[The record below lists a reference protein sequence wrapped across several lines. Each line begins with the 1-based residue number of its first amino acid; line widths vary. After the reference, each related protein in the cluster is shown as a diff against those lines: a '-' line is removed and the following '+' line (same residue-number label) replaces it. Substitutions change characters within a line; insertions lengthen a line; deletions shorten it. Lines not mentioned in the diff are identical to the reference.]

1 MPLNVFR
8 LYFTLPDGSRPGFP
22 IVTGISANCI
32 HCSYGIS
39 QQSADWLSLFIFRL
53 FRVTLLFVIYLF
65 AFYLSQF
72 GSILPIYFSTLLL
85 FYIYISTIIPR
96 RLTVFLSQS
105 FPLIV
110 FISYHS
116 LAIIDVAGFTLVTS
130 PISVALFFPE
140 APRACYI
147 FELVL
152 SRVIDRQCEL
162 RTANGER
169 FEDSESAI
177 TMFTVIIRFRRN
189 Y

>member
-1 MPLNVFR
+1 MSLNVFR
-8 LYFTLPDGSRPGFP
+8 LYFTLPGGSKPGFP

-39 QQSADWLSLFIFRL
+39 QQSADWWSLFIFRL
-53 FRVTLLFVIYLF
+53 FRVTLLFVIYPF

-72 GSILPIYFSTLLL
+72 GSILPIYFSSLLL
-85 FYIYISTIIPR
+85 FYIYISTIILRPC

-116 LAIIDVAGFTLVTS
+116 LAIIDVAGFTLVTF

-162 RTANGER
+162 RTASGER
-169 FEDSESAI
+169 FED
-177 TMFTVIIRFRRN
+177 
-189 Y
+189 